1 MKIQSSEQTIRWFLS
16 TLSMVLGFTIII
28 FAVGQLIIRL
38 IFAAIGLWFISYGFQ
53 LKTGNSMKKALYTAF
68 FGRRWF

>member
-1 MKIQSSEQTIRWFLS
+1 MKVHSSEQTIKWFLS

-28 FAVGQLIIRL
+28 FAIGQLIVRL
-38 IFAAIGLWFISYGFQ
+38 LFAALGIWFIAYGFQ
-53 LKTGNSMKKALYTAF
+53 LKTGNSMKKVIYTAF